1 MKKSAWTLLASS
13 LLLAGCVSV
22 GPDYLAPM
30 PKAPVIQGLDPARES
45 AAQFQAQWWRQFR
58 DPTLNRLIQR
68 AVAGNLDLKLALAR
82 LREARAEVSHARSG
96 EIPDVQTGIDYSRT
110 LEQYPGFSRQ
120 RLDIR
125 NYQMGFDASW
135 EVDLFGGI
143 RRNIEAA
150 HAEAAGS
157 VADLQAAQVSLIA
170 EVARDYF
177 ALRGT
182 RLRIHVAQRTIANQQ
197 QTLDLTRS
205 REQIGTGSE
214 QDVASAR
221 ARLEAVQA
229 NLPSL
234 QAEASAETFRLAVL
248 LGQRPGELDI
258 DLSSAPYRPI
268 DVVLPLGQAGDVLAR
283 RPDIRAAQARW
294 HAATARIGVAKADFY
309 PHLRLGGFFGLL
321 SGTDA
326 GLLSNASRA
335 WSFAPSISWQGL
347 NVTRVL
353 SRLHQSEAQADQ
365 AQISYQQTLLAAIED
380 VDNAVEGYNRQRER
394 TVHLLAQAGASER
407 AASLARIRYQEGAT
421 GFLELLDT
429 ERVQLAAE
437 DDLAIAQAD
446 INTRA
451 VALYKALGGGW
462 QACGDV
468 NCRAL
473 QSPLAVNRPV
483 QQPR

>member
-1 MKKSAWTLLASS
+1 MKTLAWTLLASS

-22 GPDYLAPM
+22 GPDFHPPA
-30 PKAPVIQGLDPARES
+30 PKAPVLQGLDPARES
-45 AAQFQAQWWRQFR
+45 AAQFQARWWQQFH
-58 DPTLNRLIQR
+58 DPTLDALIQQ

-82 LREARAEVSHARSG
+82 LREARAEVANARAG
-96 EIPDVQTGIDYSRT
+96 ETPDVQTGISYARS
-110 LEQYPGFSRQ
+110 LEQYPGFSSK

-135 EVDLFGGI
+135 EIDLFGGI
-143 RRNIEAA
+143 RRNIEGA

-157 VADLQAAQVSLIA
+157 LADLQAAQVSLIA
-170 EVARDYF
+170 EVARNYF
-177 ALRGT
+177 ALRGSQ
-182 RLRIHVAQRTIANQQ
+182 LRIDVARRTIANQR
-197 QTLDLTRS
+197 QTLGLTQA

-229 NLPSL
+229 SLPSL
-234 QAEASAETFRLAVL
+234 EADASAQQFRLAVL
-248 LGQRPGELDI
+248 LGRRPGEVGI
-258 DLSSAPYRPI
+258 DLSPRHDQPI
-268 DVVLPLGQAGDVLAR
+268 DVVLPMGEAGDVLAR
-283 RPDIRAAQARW
+283 RPDVRAAEARW

-309 PHLRLGGFFGLL
+309 PHLSLGGFFGLL
-321 SGTDA
+321 SGTDR
-326 GLLSNASRA
+326 GLISNASRA

-347 NVTRVL
+347 NVQRVL

-380 VDNAVEGYNRQRER
+380 VDNAVVGYNQQHER

-407 AASLARIRYQEGAT
+407 AAALARIRYQEGAT

-437 DDLAIAQAD
+437 DDLAVAQAD
-446 INTRA
+446 INIRA

-462 QACGDV
+462 QACGDAA
-468 NCRAL
+468 CHDL
-473 QSPLAVNRPV
+473 QRPLAAGTATTVER
-483 QQPR
+483 